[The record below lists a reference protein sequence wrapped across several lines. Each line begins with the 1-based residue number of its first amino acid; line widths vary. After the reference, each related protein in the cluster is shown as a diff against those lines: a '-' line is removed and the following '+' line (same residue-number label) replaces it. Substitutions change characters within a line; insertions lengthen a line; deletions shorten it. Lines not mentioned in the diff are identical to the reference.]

1 MLHPYPNVYDAVQ
14 LAKTAAEV
22 PLTSK
27 CGRQRYRKDQKGSK
41 QIDNAEVFDK
51 YKANYLILDIIA
63 ADIENHATIGDNSN
77 EQNDKDQGT
86 LQSLGKKEN
95 FSMAFFC
102 FLLVEFILHY
112 FRRLDT
118 D

>member
-1 MLHPYPNVYDAVQ
+1 MCLKQQWIQ
-14 LAKTAAEV
+14 LNW
-22 PLTSK
+22 LITSK

-63 ADIENHATIGDNSN
+63 ANIENHATIGDNSN
-77 EQNDKDQGT
+77 EQNDKDQGA

-95 FSMAFFC
+95 FSMAFCCFC
-102 FLLVEFILHY
+102 RINIG
-112 FRRLDT
+112 
-118 D
+118 